1 MQGHQY
7 RTCMQKRAFSHIQQ
21 SATGNEH
28 HAALYIIIYT
38 RSYIRGQ
45 DSSAPRQGLWGIPD
59 YSVQSSV
66 PSGDW
71 PWALALGSVVRPQL

>member
-1 MQGHQY
+1 MQGPQY

-38 RSYIRGQ
+38 RARLFSPK
-45 DSSAPRQGLWGIPD
+45 AGLWGIPD
-59 YSVQSSV
+59 YSLQSSV

>member
-1 MQGHQY
+1 MQGPQY
-7 RTCMQKRAFSHIQQ
+7 RACMQKRAFSHIQQ

-28 HAALYIIIYT
+28 HAALYIIIYA
-38 RSYIRGQ
+38 RARLFSPK
-45 DSSAPRQGLWGIPD
+45 AWPRGIPD

>member
-1 MQGHQY
+1 MP
-7 RTCMQKRAFSHIQQ
+7 
-21 SATGNEH
+21 
-28 HAALYIIIYT
+28 LYT
-38 RSYIRGQ
+38 LSYMRGQ

>member
-1 MQGHQY
+1 MQGPHY

-21 SATGNEH
+21 SATGNELL
-28 HAALYIIIYT
+28 ALYTLLYMHEQ
-38 RSYIRGQ
+38 G
-45 DSSAPRQGLWGIPD
+45 SSAPRHGLWGIPD
-59 YSVQSSV
+59 YSLQSSV